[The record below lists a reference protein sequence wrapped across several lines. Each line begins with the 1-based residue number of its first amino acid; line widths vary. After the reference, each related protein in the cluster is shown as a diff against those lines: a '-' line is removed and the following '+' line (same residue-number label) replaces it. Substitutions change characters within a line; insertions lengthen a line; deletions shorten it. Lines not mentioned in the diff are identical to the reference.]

1 MSTDC
6 VPRATTALE
15 TPGTTSAPAAVTTV
29 PTGRIDAERAGPSLS
44 STNRLTNACS
54 RNVNTDT
61 PV

>member
-15 TPGTTSAPAAVTTV
+15 TPEPRKPAAVTTV